1 MLKKLS
7 SRGQNVIE
15 YLLLTSTVLVVLI
28 GGVLLKHGVFVE
40 GTGKVLNLP
49 AGELI
54 QLKNSMS
61 FVDGNGSAVTG
72 MIANHAD

>member
-1 MLKKLS
+1 MLKKFS

-15 YLLLTSTVLVVLI
+15 YLLLTSTVIVVLI

-40 GTGKVLNLP
+40 GTGKVLNLS

-54 QLKNSMS
+54 QLKDSMS
-61 FVDGNGSAVTG
+61 FVDGYGAPVTG
-72 MIANHAD
+72 VIINHAD